1 MAMATNVAN
10 NIVVDTST
18 KERVFGQLADGISQV
33 LAKGSHSTATHFTL
47 TVSGENSQFTRFNRA
62 QVRQT
67 GQVSDGSLTLTV
79 MLADRTASGTVS
91 FIGEFDTD
99 WPLVKTT
106 LEELQAMVP
115 QLPVDPFVVLPTGDA
130 TSRTVNP
137 GEILA
142 ADEIASTLLS
152 PVQNLDFTGIYSGG
166 LIFRGYAD
174 SAGQRHWFETTNYS
188 LDFSLFDHQNRA
200 VKGTVAGNQ
209 WQQPHFLDK
218 INQAKHQL
226 AMLAHPAKTIDRG
239 QYRTYLAPAAVAELL
254 PMFSWGGV
262 GEADLQQGN
271 SAFGL
276 MRQGKRQL
284 SPKFTL
290 RENFAQANMPRFNT
304 SGEVAPLQLPI
315 IQRGQLVN
323 SLVSSRSAKEYKTPS
338 NYASRNEHLRAPEIL
353 TGTLAPDQILS
364 RLDRGLYLSNLHYL
378 NWSDHPNGRVTG
390 MTRYACFWVE
400 NGEIVAPIENLRFD
414 ESLYHCFGDGLMD
427 LTNFQETI
435 PTIDTYDRRGLGD
448 SRVPGVLVEGF
459 TYTL

>member
-1 MAMATNVAN
+1 MTMAVAD
-10 NIVVDTST
+10 NIAGTT
-18 KERVFGQLADGISQV
+18 PIKENVFGQLADAIAQTLASQGLSV
-33 LAKGSHSTATHFTL
+33 STHFTL

-62 QVRQT
+62 RVRQT
-67 GQVSDGSLTLTV
+67 GQVDDGTLTLTV
-79 MLADRTASGTVS
+79 MQSERTASGTVP

-99 WPLVKTT
+99 WPRLKTT
-106 LEELQAMVP
+106 LAELQTLVP
-115 QLPVDPFVVLPTGDA
+115 QLPVDPFVVLPTGSA
-130 TSRTVNP
+130 TSRTVNH

-142 ADEIASTLLS
+142 ADAIATTLLS
-152 PVQNLDFTGIYSGG
+152 PVHTLDFTGIYAGG

-174 SAGQRHWFETTNYS
+174 SAGQRHWFESTSYS
-188 LDFSLFDHQNRA
+188 LDFSLFDAQNRA

-209 WQQPHFLDK
+209 WQQLHFLDK

-226 AMLAHPAKTIDRG
+226 AMMARPAKTIDRG

-254 PMFSWGGV
+254 HMFSWGGV

-276 MRQGKRQL
+276 LRQGKRQL

-290 RENFAQANMPRFNT
+290 QENFDQANTPRFNT
-304 SGEVAPLQLPI
+304 YGEVAPLQLPI
-315 IQRGQLVN
+315 ILKGQLVN
-323 SLVSSRSAKEYKTPS
+323 SLVSSRSAKEYKTQS
-338 NYASRNEHLRAPEIL
+338 NYASRREHLRAPEVL
-353 TGTLAPDQILS
+353 TGTVASDQVLA
-364 RLDRGLYLSNLHYL
+364 RLERGLYLSNLHYL

-414 ESLYHCFGDGLMD
+414 ESLYHCFGEGLVD
-427 LTNFQETI
+427 LTDFQETV

-448 SRVPGVLVEGF
+448 SRVPGILANDF